1 MAETLRLRIVTPER
15 LLLDEEVEEVTAPGT
30 VGEFGVLPHHITFL
44 SSLRPGCLTYKQ
56 GARARALAIGG
67 GFAEVV
73 NNVMTVL
80 ADSAEFAEEIDL
92 EEARTA
98 LRTTAER
105 LRHLGMNDPSFAE
118 VELAHLRARARVE
131 AASAGAPQRG

>member
-1 MAETLRLRIVTPER
+1 MADTLRLRVVTPER
-15 LLLDEEVEEVTAPGT
+15 LLLDEEVNEVTAPGT

-56 GARARALAIGG
+56 GARARTLAIGG

-73 NNVMTVL
+73 NDVMTVL

-92 EEARTA
+92 EEARRV
-98 LRTTAER
+98 LRVTEAR
-105 LRHLGMNDPSFAE
+105 LQQIAINDPGFVD

-131 AASAGAPQRG
+131 AAGRGGAQRG